1 MMKNDVLDAIKS
13 ELSQY
18 GINSRLSN
26 GGKHLRLDWTVETCD
41 GRKIDQMY
49 TVAKTSSDWRAPRNA
64 AHKVRTMLKDVGA
77 VSSSERAVR
86 LAAAKER
93 QFDRIFD
100 MPVASDELRKRVDKL
115 ELRLAEQT
123 AQVDYLLAQ
132 MAKLKG
138 ALSG

>member
-77 VSSSERAVR
+77 VSTSERAVR
-86 LAAAKER
+86 LAAAKEK

-100 MPVASDELRKRVDKL
+100 MPVASDELRKRVEKL
-115 ELRLAEQT
+115 EMDNAELRANVNQLM
-123 AQVDYLLAQ
+123 AQ
-132 MAKLKG
+132 MSALRG
-138 ALSG
+138 ALQ